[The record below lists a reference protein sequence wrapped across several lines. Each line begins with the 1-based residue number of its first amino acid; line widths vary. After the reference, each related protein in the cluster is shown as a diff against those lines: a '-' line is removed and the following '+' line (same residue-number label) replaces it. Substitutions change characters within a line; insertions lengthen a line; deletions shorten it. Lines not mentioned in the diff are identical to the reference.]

1 MFGYSQQQFA
11 RIKAFAD
18 MQFLEDTH
26 DVSVDNGFMDINSPW
41 IDDSG
46 RFELTDIGA
55 VQLYGEELLKKFCEK
70 ADIALQN
77 DAILA
82 RLKEWSEKTVYHP
95 KYPWKNPVEKFGL
108 KW

>member
-18 MQFLEDTH
+18 MQFLEDIH
-26 DVSVDNGFMDINSPW
+26 DVSIDNGFMDINCPW
-41 IDDSG
+41 MDDSA

-55 VQLYGEELLKKFCEK
+55 VKLYGEELLREFCEK

-77 DAILA
+77 KTLLA
-82 RLKEWSEKTVYHP
+82 QLKEWSETITYLP

-108 KW
+108 VW

>member
-18 MQFLEDTH
+18 MQFLENIN
-26 DVSVDNGFMDINSPW
+26 DVSVDNGFMSINSPW
-41 IDDSG
+41 MDDSA

-55 VQLYGEELLKKFCEK
+55 VECYGEELLKQFCEK
-70 ADIALQN
+70 ADIALH
-77 DAILA
+77 DEKRLA
-82 RLKEWSEKTVYHP
+82 QLKEWSEKTTYHP

-108 KW
+108 EW